1 MKPSEHTRRRLAL
14 ATLLATALSGPFSA
28 AVAAPKAVEAFDAT
42 TWPALQQARQPLAVV
57 FTTTDCS
64 HCPAVVEQLARSLR
78 AQRGGA
84 RLVTVVMD
92 VSPGEADAALLATAH
107 YRQADRLLAFDG
119 AAAALRYRVNPAWRG
134 VTPYVALLRP
144 GQPVTFV
151 MGPPSAQEV
160 KDWAAPSAR

>member
-1 MKPSEHTRRRLAL
+1 MKPSEHTRRRLTL
-14 ATLLATALSGPFSA
+14 ATLWATALSGAFSA

-42 TWPALQQARQPLAVV
+42 TWAALQQARQPLAVV
-57 FTTTDCS
+57 FSTTDCS
-64 HCPAVVEQLARSLR
+64 HCPAVVEQLARSVR
-78 AQRGGA
+78 AQHGGA

-119 AAAALRYRVNPAWRG
+119 PAAALRHQVNPSWRG

-144 GQPVTFV
+144 GQPAKFV

>member
-1 MKPSEHTRRRLAL
+1 MSALRRAGVAGLFAV
-14 ATLLATALSGPFSA
+14 SA
-28 AVAAPKAVEAFDAT
+28 AAAAAAPKGVEPFGAD
-42 TWPALQQARQPLAVV
+42 TWSALQAAHAPTAVV

-64 HCPAVVEQLARSLR
+64 HCPAVVEQLAR
-78 AQRGGA
+78 AVQQRRDGA

-92 VSPGEADAALLATAH
+92 VPPGEADAELLATPH
-107 YRQADRLLAFDG
+107 YRRAGRLLAFDG

-151 MGPPSAQEV
+151 MGPPSAQDV